1 MVLLVDVLV
10 ENTMV
15 QTSVEP
21 VVPSVLKNE
30 ENGQVHGDLPPRR
43 ERHLER
49 NTDLLAHRV
58 EKPDGESLHH
68 EMGNQ
73 DRLKAL
79 PLLLVTRNLGLLDLV
94 LVEVWDPVDDGPWQ
108 TTAKVHDLMHQ
119 EEKKTRGE
127 KVIVDPVVIGCPE
140 LLDKVQ
146 VGNSREVIE
155 GIGERGHVRKP
166 SVVVVNGTVMLVNSE
181 NQYTRSTYLTMM
193 VFGVG

>member
-10 ENTMV
+10 ENTVV
-15 QTSVEP
+15 QASVEP

-30 ENGQVHGDLPPRR
+30 EDGQVHGDLPPRW

-58 EKPDGESLHH
+58 EEPDRESLHH
-68 EMGNQ
+68 EVGNQ
-73 DRLKAL
+73 HRLEAL

-94 LVEVWDPVDDGPWQ
+94 LVEVWDSVDDGPWQ
-108 TTAKVHDLMHQ
+108 TTAKVHNLMHQ
-119 EEKKTRGE
+119 EEEKTRGE
-127 KVIVDPVVIGCPE
+127 KVVVDPVVIGCPE
-140 LLDKVQ
+140 LLDIVQ
-146 VGNSREVIE
+146 VGNSREVVK

-166 SVVVVNGTVMLVNSE
+166 SVVVVNGTIMLVNSG